1 MHISAII
8 LNTYQ
13 LTNVYWYIAYF
24 SYYIEYVP
32 IDKRILVYCIF
43 QLLYWIRTN
52 WQTYTGKLHISA
64 IILNT
69 YQLTNVYWYIAY
81 SSYYIEYVP
90 IDKRILVY
98 CIFQLLYWIRTN
110 WQTYTGI
117 LHISAIILN
126 KYQLTNVYW
135 YIAYFSY
142 YIEYV
147 PINKRILVY
156 CIFQLLYWIRT
167 NWQTYTGIL
176 HISAIILNTYQLTN
190 VYWYIAY
197 SSYYIEYVPIDKRIL
212 VYCIFQLLYWI
223 RTNWQTYTGI
233 LHISAVILNTYQ
245 LANVYCYIAYFSYYI
260 EYIPINKRILV
271 YCIFQLL

>member
-1 MHISAII
+1 M
-8 LNTYQ
+8 YQ

-43 QLLYWIRTN
+43 QLLYWI
-52 WQTYTGKLHISA
+52 H
-64 IILNT
+64 
-69 YQLTNVYWYIAY
+69 
-81 SSYYIEYVP
+81 
-90 IDKRILVY
+90 
-98 CIFQLLYWIRTN
+98 TN

-117 LHISAIILN
+117 LHIPAIILN
-126 KYQLTNVYW
+126 TYQLTNVYW

-147 PINKRILVY
+147 PIDKRILVY

-212 VYCIFQLLYWI
+212 VNCIFQLLYWI

-233 LHISAVILNTYQ
+233 LHIPAIILNTYQ
-245 LANVYCYIAYFSYYI
+245 LTNVYWYIAYFSYYI
-260 EYIPINKRILV
+260 E
-271 YCIFQLL
+271 